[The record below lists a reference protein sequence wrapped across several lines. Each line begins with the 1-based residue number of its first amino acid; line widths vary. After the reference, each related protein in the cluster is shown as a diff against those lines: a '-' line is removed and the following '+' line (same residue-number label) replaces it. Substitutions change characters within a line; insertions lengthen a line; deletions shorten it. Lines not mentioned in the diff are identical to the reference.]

1 MKHANDI
8 AHRRDREGLQI
19 QNDHI
24 GDSYTKSKS
33 TSTSSNTA
41 NPHQHQQSSPA
52 PAATTTRNPTQS
64 QSRGYQVNEYDVRAY
79 DTNSYEVKE
88 YKSVYDWARRR
99 DGGRSESDGIIVFYV
114 RDSFITL
121 KNKFIIFI

>member
-1 MKHANDI
+1 MQDANAT

-24 GDSYTKSKS
+24 GDSGTKSKS
-33 TSTSSNTA
+33 NGSQNA
-41 NPHQHQQSSPA
+41 NQHQQSSPA

-99 DGGRSESDGIIVFYV
+99 DGGRRESDGIIVFYV
-114 RDSFITL
+114 RDSFMTL
-121 KNKFIIFI
+121 KNKFIIFLLIAY